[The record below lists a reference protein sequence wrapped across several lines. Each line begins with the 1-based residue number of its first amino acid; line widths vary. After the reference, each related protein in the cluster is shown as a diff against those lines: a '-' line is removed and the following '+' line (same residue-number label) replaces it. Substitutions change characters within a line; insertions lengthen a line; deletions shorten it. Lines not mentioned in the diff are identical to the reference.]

1 MYELL
6 RMGSPNKSSIYPDG
20 FQRHPNLNYILYDLS
35 PRKRDL
41 AALLDC
47 LAASD
52 LMGLGC
58 SFGSAGLQ
66 QPAGW
71 LQLAFYDF
79 GGLHLTSASD
89 AGAAII
95 SIPNPVTLS
104 KAALVATTVH
114 KRIR

>member
-6 RMGSPNKSSIYPDG
+6 RMESSNKPSIYPDT
-20 FQRHPNLNYILYDLS
+20 FRRHTDLNYILYNLS

-71 LQLAFYDF
+71 LQLASHDF
-79 GGLHLTSASD
+79 GGLHLTSASE

-95 SIPNPVTLS
+95 STP
-104 KAALVATTVH
+104 KAGLVASTVH